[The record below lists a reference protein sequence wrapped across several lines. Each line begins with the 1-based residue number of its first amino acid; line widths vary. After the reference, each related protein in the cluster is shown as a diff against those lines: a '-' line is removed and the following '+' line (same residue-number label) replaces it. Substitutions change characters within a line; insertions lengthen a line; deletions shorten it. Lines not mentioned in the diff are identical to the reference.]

1 MIVPTPSAKIGSPTR
16 LMIVFAT
23 PSPVPNSPQNV
34 LTKIKTIG
42 MIIGRI
48 DAVNDGRFFSPTSFS
63 TSSMDLIYSFLN
75 SFLSYPCPFSF
86 GI

>member
-48 DAVNDGRFFSPTSFS
+48 DAVNDGRFFSPTSFQ
-63 TSSMDLIYSFLN
+63 LLPWI
-75 SFLSYPCPFSF
+75 
-86 GI
+86 